1 MFVSHGIGYITKRV
15 AQLVLTK
22 EDGGEI
28 LVTVDLVRDAEGAIT
43 GFKPKTKSAPELE
56 YLAANKEAVV
66 AELIKP

>member
-22 EDGGEI
+22 EDGAET
-28 LVTVDLVRDAEGAIT
+28 LVTVDVTRDADGAIT

-56 YLAANKEAVV
+56 YLAANKDAVME
-66 AELIKP
+66 ELIKS